1 MTFPFYGI
9 SGTCPP
15 SCGGFWRSFWILFLI
30 AHLPFFDIAAQDRSF
45 GTLPLVRTNQSRM
58 ADQAKVTGTPEYFNA
73 LEVFEKLV
81 QARGDFRSPVPKF
94 SLLNDIYKVA
104 FIDYNQLEIVLEE
117 KAYRVCESFGP
128 QKEAAVAFLLGHEL
142 THYYEKHAW
151 RRAFIYD
158 FRDLPIG
165 QELAGLH
172 DDVVH
177 ETEADYLGGF
187 LAYSA
192 GFGLFDK
199 GSELIE
205 RLYAAYKLPDTIS
218 GYPTL
223 QDRKILSL
231 RSAEKLSQLV
241 DLFEMANYLYAIG
254 RYEDAIQYFA
264 YVLQQYP
271 SRELYNNLGVTA
283 LMSAVDLFSE
293 TEMKFKFFAEL
304 DMESSASRGG
314 ADTIQRTKYLQQA
327 ILHFDAAIS
336 LDPSYAPAYFNKAV
350 AYALLKDIP
359 RARFYA
365 GVEAMNKSQSEKFAK
380 TAKDIR
386 ILLALLDAL
395 EGQEQ
400 KAREELQLLAA
411 QGQLMASI
419 NLDILNGKKVAPSK
433 KTTDTKQSN
442 RGKKNLMDQIVK
454 ALETGDELPVDTIIT
469 NRLSQHLSYHQSESK
484 ASGMKLKISQNSA
497 SNRSI
502 VFLSMQNDPAPDP
515 TLKIGAD
522 RQSILNVYGS
532 AQHIVETPNGQ
543 LLVFKVPDEESN
555 FSGRILV
562 FDANAK
568 LTRTVQFK
576 EILN

>member
-1 MTFPFYGI
+1 MY
-9 SGTCPP
+9 PP
-15 SCGGFWRSFWILFLI
+15 SGGGFRRSLWILFLI
-30 AHLPFFDIAAQDRSF
+30 VQLPLFNIVAQDRSF
-45 GTLPLVRTNQSRM
+45 GTLPLVRTNHSRM
-58 ADQAKVTGTPEYFNA
+58 VDQAKVTGTPEYFNA

-104 FIDYNQLEIVLEE
+104 FIDYDQLEIVLEE
-117 KAYRVCESFGP
+117 KAYRVCESFGL

-231 RSAEKLSQLV
+231 RSADKLAQLV

-264 YVLQQYP
+264 FVLQQYP

-283 LMSAVDLFSE
+283 LMSAVDLFSK

-304 DMESSASRGG
+304 DMESSASRGST
-314 ADTIQRTKYLQQA
+314 DSIQRTKYLQQA

-350 AYALLKDIP
+350 AYALLNDIP

-365 GVEAMNKSQSEKFAK
+365 GVEAMNKSQSEKFSK
-380 TAKDIR
+380 TATDIR
-386 ILLALLDAL
+386 ILLAILDAL
-395 EGQEQ
+395 EGQED
-400 KAREELQLLAA
+400 KAREELQFLAA
-411 QGQLMASI
+411 QGQLMAKI
-419 NLDILNGKKVAPSK
+419 NLDILDDQKETPSK
-433 KTTDTKQSN
+433 RVMNAKPSHRD
-442 RGKKNLMDQIVK
+442 KKSLVMDQIVK

-469 NRLSQHLSYHQSESK
+469 NRLTQHLNYHHSESK
-484 ASGMKLKISQNSA
+484 ASGMKVKISENSA

-502 VFLSMQNDPAPDP
+502 VFLTMQNDPAPDP
-515 TLKIGAD
+515 AMKIGAD

-543 LLVFKVPDEESN
+543 LLVYKVTDEESN

-562 FDANAK
+562 FDANGK